1 MRQFFLS
8 LILLSLGTA
17 TQAQANYSVKIAENG
32 AVRTLPV
39 YSVEVSKHAWGKT
52 VHAPMYYVSYA
63 TTNAIEVTVTP
74 ANPWQRAEVRPHSR
88 GITVQRQGDSAVFTL
103 PEPRNAVVEFDGER
117 FGNLALFIG
126 PPLESTGKETYRFGP
141 GYHKLTEPLTLKS
154 NESLW
159 LDEGAFLEGTV
170 NVIDVTNVTVRGR
183 GVIRSARKGLDAA
196 AAVYVTRSKNV
207 KIEGIIGRSCPVGE
221 SRDVSFRDVKVITST
236 RWGDGLNVFASTNV
250 TYKTVFVRT
259 SDDCTTAYATRL
271 GHKGGVKHV
280 VMEDAILWA
289 DQAHPIMI
297 GLHGDAVKRDTI
309 EDLTYRDIDILDQ
322 NEAQIDY
329 QGALGINCGDNN
341 TVKDVLFED
350 IRIEKLRKGSPIHV
364 KVVFNSK
371 YCAAP
376 GAGIENVTFR
386 RVAVNDP
393 APGMSIITGYAEDR
407 AVKGLVFEDFTVNGR
422 LITDDMK
429 GKPSYYHTADFLPL
443 YVGPHVEKPIFRAS
457 SKK

>member
-1 MRQFFLS
+1 MRKLFFSVVLM
-8 LILLSLGTA
+8 SLGLA
-17 TQAQANYSVKIAENG
+17 AQANYQVQIAENG

-39 YSVEVSKHAWGKT
+39 HSVEVSKHAWGKT
-52 VHAPMYYVSYA
+52 VHTPMYYVSYA

-74 ANPWQRAEVRPHSR
+74 ANPWQKADVRPQSR
-88 GITVQRQGDSAVFTL
+88 GISVQRQGNSAVFTL
-103 PEPRNAVVEFDGER
+103 SEPRNAVVEFDGER

-126 PPLESTGKETYRFGP
+126 APLESTGKETYRFGP
-141 GYHKLTEPLTLKS
+141 GYHKLTEPLALKS

-159 LDEGAFLEGTV
+159 VDEGAFIEGSV
-170 NVIDVTNVTVRGR
+170 NVIEATNVTVRGR
-183 GVIRSARKGLDAA
+183 GVIRSARKGLDAD
-196 AAVYVTRSKNV
+196 AAVFVKRSKNV

-221 SRDVSFRDVKVITST
+221 SRDVSFNDVKVITST

-250 TYKTVFVRT
+250 TYKTVFVRS

-271 GHKGGVKHV
+271 GHKGGVQHV

-297 GLHGDAVKRDTI
+297 GLHGDAVKHDTI

-322 NEAQIDY
+322 NEAQVDY
-329 QGALGINCGDNN
+329 QGALAINCGDNN

-350 IRIEKLRKGSPIHV
+350 IRIEKLRSGSPIHI

-376 GAGIENVTFR
+376 GAGVENVTFR
-386 RVAVNDP
+386 RIDVNDP
-393 APGMSIITGYAEDR
+393 TPGMSIVTGYAEDR
-407 AVKGLVFEDFTVNGR
+407 AVKGLVFEDFRVNGR
-422 LITDDMK
+422 LMTDDMK
-429 GKPSYYHTADFLPL
+429 GKPSYYHTTDFLPL
-443 YVGPHVEKPIFRAS
+443 YMGPHVEKPIFRAAA
-457 SKK
+457 KK